1 MNVEAALMS
10 SLGPAS
16 LAPGEVQVRHFI
28 LDVDADTEAALVR
41 MLDDE
46 ERRRAE
52 RFRFEEHRRRFVVR
66 RGMLR
71 LVLSR
76 HTGTGPEMLR
86 FARGAGDKPALAG
99 PEGNMLK
106 FSASSSG
113 GLGAV
118 AVARDRELGLDLEQI
133 RPNGDHNL
141 IASSEFSAEE
151 SDWLRQ
157 LPEAKRLVAF
167 YQLWTCKEAYLK
179 GKGVGLTVP
188 LNDFAI
194 SLSQEA
200 PRLAWSKLD
209 SSDPERWS
217 LQPLSIEPGFV
228 ACLATE
234 GGCRAVRSK
243 RWFP

>member
-1 MNVEAALMS
+1 MNVEAALLPS
-10 SLGPAS
+10 SRPVV
-16 LAPGEVQVRHFI
+16 LAPGEVQVRHFL
-28 LDVDADTEAALVR
+28 LDVDAATEATLVR

-52 RFRFEEHRRRFVVR
+52 RFRFEEHRRRFIVR

-76 HTGTGPEMLR
+76 YAGTGPETLR
-86 FARGAGDKPALAG
+86 FERGAADKPALAW
-99 PEGNMLK
+99 PDGNALR

-118 AVARDRELGLDLEQI
+118 AVALDRELGLDLEQI
-133 RPNGDHNL
+133 RPNGDHEL
-141 IASSEFSAEE
+141 IAACEFSPEE
-151 SDWLRQ
+151 NDWLRR
-157 LPEAKRLVAF
+157 LPEARRLAAF
-167 YQLWTCKEAYLK
+167 YRLWTCKEAYLK

-194 SLSQEA
+194 SLSQET
-200 PRLAWSKLD
+200 PRLAWSNLD
-209 SSDPERWS
+209 NSDPERWS
-217 LQPLSIEPGFV
+217 LQPLSIEPGFA
-228 ACLATE
+228 ACLAVE
-234 GGCRAVRSK
+234 RACRAVQSE